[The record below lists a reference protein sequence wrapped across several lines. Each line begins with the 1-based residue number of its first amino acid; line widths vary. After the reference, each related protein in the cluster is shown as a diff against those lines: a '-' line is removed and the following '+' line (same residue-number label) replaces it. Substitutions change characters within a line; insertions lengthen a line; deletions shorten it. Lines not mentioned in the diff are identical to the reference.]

1 MPDNPRVSVQRYMGA
16 GALGGLGSG
25 LVVTALELAVLAR
38 LERPLDPGL
47 AAALAG
53 VIVPLQVLAG
63 AVAGLA
69 VAGLRWAGEALGG
82 PGRRGDK
89 RAALVA
95 AVVSLAPAF
104 WFLTQLGAGRK
115 AARVLGPLPV
125 RVAGTLA
132 AAALVAVACW
142 AGLRL
147 GGWLVQTRSRGL
159 GLGLGLGLLAAT
171 VGLFGADALLYR
183 RLYGFIHGALAGAY
197 LLAGTGACCC
207 LWVALVGRA
216 RPGARLPVWLRRAGP
231 VMLLALALGTLLWTR
246 GAVLADQR
254 LRFVALEQTTT
265 TQKLLALAPLPRV
278 VQAPDFLDAR
288 PGRGQRGETFR
299 VADAN
304 VVLVTVDALRP
315 DHLGAYG
322 YGRPTSPNLDALATR
337 SSRFQWAYCQSP
349 LTCYSIPS
357 LHTGDYL
364 KSTLPLLSRP
374 PPTLA
379 TILGA
384 RGYTTAAFY
393 NASIFFCDDRKAT
406 GYGARKFG
414 FAHAETHH
422 LQAPV
427 LTDRVLAYLKD
438 HRRRG
443 RSRLLLWVHY
453 FDVHEPY
460 HRHPP
465 FDFGDRDVDRYDAE
479 IALVDREIGRLVA
492 ALSILEGPTIFVLTA
507 DHGEE
512 FREHGG
518 TYHGSSLYE
527 EQIRVPLV
535 FGVPGIK
542 PRTVR
547 TPAQLVDVAP
557 TVLALLGVNVPP
569 SMRGRSLVPDLL
581 GRPGPS
587 PAAFAEVHT
596 KKMVRHRDWKLIHD
610 YRRSTYELYDLRTDP
625 RERVNL
631 AGRRPAMA
639 ARLRG
644 LLHGWFERL
653 RGLDR
658 ATPHRPRAI
667 DLGRIGDRRAV
678 PLLARL
684 LNTPGALSRWRQE
697 AARLLGQLRDRTA
710 ADALWGAAA
719 DDDALVAAEAA
730 TALGELKDRRAR
742 LVLPHVVATSR
753 GRLRARAAIALARVD
768 HPEATPALLEGLLG
782 DSWELQNRAAHYLG
796 FVGDARATDALLAM
810 SSRSHLRSRACLALG
825 RLGRRHPDPRILPF
839 LLGMVRG
846 DRHQDVRQRALAGI
860 GYLGDRSAVAPLQG
874 LLPLRAGLSW
884 LPETL
889 TRLGALGDRGS
900 PGLDLSDKRKGQG
913 KGWGACRRNRSGA
926 APSYLG
932 QTWCAVDS
940 PAAALALD
948 LARRPGDAVLELRVR
963 PLVHWLERRTLQ
975 VSINGKA
982 LKPAALA
989 RGWQVLRLATTAGA
1003 WRRGRNRVR
1012 LRLDLPGGAH
1022 VAGTRAELLAVD
1034 YVMLA
1039 PAMDQK

>member
-1 MPDNPRVSVQRYMGA
+1 MSIARHIHA
-16 GALGGLGSG
+16 GALGGLGAG
-25 LVVTALELAVLAR
+25 LLTTTLELLALAQ
-38 LERPLDPGL
+38 LERPVDSGL
-47 AAALAG
+47 GLALAG

-63 AVAGLA
+63 AVGALALAALTGAG
-69 VAGLRWAGEALGG
+69 RALGG
-82 PGRRGDK
+82 PDSRGDA

-95 AVVSLAPAF
+95 AVASLAPAF
-104 WFLTQLGAGRK
+104 WFVTQLGAGRK
-115 AARVLGPLPV
+115 AARVLGSLPA
-125 RVAGTLA
+125 RVAGALA
-132 AAALVAVACW
+132 AAALVAALCW

-147 GGWLVQTRSRGL
+147 WRRLLRTHSRGP
-159 GLGLGLGLLAAT
+159 GLALGLGLLALT
-171 VGLFGADALLYR
+171 VGLFCADALLYR
-183 RLYGFIHGALAGAY
+183 RLYGFIHGALAVAY
-197 LLAGTGACCC
+197 IGAGTLGFCC
-207 LWVALVGRA
+207 LWFGLAGRRPTRPPGWLRQSAPVAL
-216 RPGARLPVWLRRAGP
+216 P
-231 VMLLALALGTLLWTR
+231 LLALVTLVWAR

-265 TQKLLALAPLPRV
+265 TKKLLALAPLPRV
-278 VQAPDFLDAR
+278 VEAPGFLDAGPR
-288 PGRGQRGETFR
+288 RGHGGQTFT

-315 DHLGAYG
+315 DHLGSYG
-322 YGRPTSPNLDALATR
+322 YHRPTSPNLDALAAR
-337 SSRFQWAYCQSP
+337 STRFQWAYCQTP

-379 TILGA
+379 SVLGA

-393 NASIFFCDDRKAT
+393 NASIFFCDDKKAT
-406 GYGARKFG
+406 GYGARRFG
-414 FAHAETHH
+414 FAHAETRH
-422 LQAPV
+422 LQAPA
-427 LTDRVLAYLKD
+427 LTDRVLAYLKE

-443 RSRLLLWVHY
+443 RSRLFLWVHY

-460 HRHPP
+460 HRHPS
-465 FDFGDRDVDRYDAE
+465 FDFGDRDIDRYDAE

-492 ALSILEGPTIFVLTA
+492 ALSILQGPTIFVLTA

-535 FGVPGIK
+535 FGVPGVK
-542 PRTVR
+542 ARTVR

-557 TVLALLGVNVPP
+557 TVLSLLGVRVPP
-569 SMRGRSLVPDLL
+569 SMRGRSLVPELL
-581 GRPGPS
+581 GRHGPS

-631 AGRRPAMA
+631 AGRRPAAA

-653 RGLDR
+653 RGLGRVGRD
-658 ATPHRPRAI
+658 RPRAI

-684 LNTPGALSRWRQE
+684 VNARGARSRWRRE
-697 AARLLGQLRDRTA
+697 AARLLGQLRDRRA

-768 HPEATPALLEGLLG
+768 RPEATPALVEGLLG

-796 FVGDARATDALLAM
+796 FVGDVRAIEPLLAM
-810 SSRSHLRSRACLALG
+810 SSHSHLRSRTCLALG

-839 LLGMVRG
+839 LLGMARG
-846 DRHQDVRQRALAGI
+846 DRHQDVRQRALAGV
-860 GYLGDRSAVAPLQG
+860 GYLGDRRAVRPLQQ
-874 LLPLRAGLSW
+874 LLPQRAGLFW

-889 TRLGALGDRGS
+889 TRLDALGARGS
-900 PGLDLSDKRKGQG
+900 PGLDISDRRKGQG
-913 KGWGACRRNRSGA
+913 TGWGACRRNRSGA
-926 APSYLG
+926 AQNYLG
-932 QTWCAVDS
+932 QTWCAVS
-940 PAAALALD
+940 GPAATLTLN
-948 LARRPGDAVLELRVR
+948 LPRRPGAATLELRVR
-963 PLVHWLERRTLQ
+963 PLASWLERRTLR
-975 VSINGKA
+975 VSVNGQA
-982 LKPAALA
+982 LAPAALA
-989 RGWQVLRLATTAGA
+989 RGWQVLRLPTKAGT
-1003 WRRGRNRVR
+1003 WRRGRNRLA

-1022 VAGTRAELLAVD
+1022 VEGSRAELLAVD
-1034 YVMLA
+1034 YLLLV
-1039 PAMDQK
+1039 PGKS